1 MLSASYNNRKV
12 WITGASSGIGE
23 ALAVAFHRAGAK
35 LIISSRREDEL
46 RRVQSLC
53 GGEADIRIL
62 PMDVTRADELPART
76 REALGMFGGLDILVL
91 NAGVS
96 QRALVKDTG
105 MDVYRSIME
114 TNFFGPV
121 GMTRAVLPSMLEKKS
136 GHIVVISSLVGK
148 FSTPL
153 RFAGVS
159 GFYQDQRQRE
169 CAHRRRQ
176 PAREDGCKHR
186 QRDARGRLRR
196 EDTQRHSPSQ
206 TGVLR
211 WRVGYVYRIYKEV
224 LPRIIRAYGCA
235 PGVKDFSIVLSRFF
249 ASPPETAFAAGPA
262 TAAVRRWSS
271 PRLW

>member
-23 ALAVAFHRAGAK
+23 ALAVAFHQAGAK
-35 LIISSRREDEL
+35 VIISSRREDEL

-53 GGEADIRIL
+53 GGEADTRIL

-76 REALGMFGGLDILVL
+76 REAIGMFGGLDILVL

-153 RFAGVS
+153 RSGYAASKHSLHGFFDALRAEVARDGIEVS
-159 GFYQDQRQRE
+159 LVCPGFIKTNVSVNALTGDGSPHAKMDASTAKGMPADV
-169 CAHRRRQ
+169 CAAKILKGI
-176 PAREDGCKHR
+176 ARHKQEFYVG
-186 QRDARGRLRR
+186 GW
-196 EDTQRHSPSQ
+196 DTY
-206 TGVLR
+206 T
-211 WRVGYVYRIYKEV
+211 VYIK
-224 LPRIIRAYGCA
+224 
-235 PGVKDFSIVLSRFF
+235 RFF
-249 ASPPETAFAAGPA
+249 PGLFARMIA
-262 TAAVRRWSS
+262 RRG
-271 PRLW
+271 